1 MGDASRKFPPA
12 TQPHRTWMMN
22 QKTSQQLE
30 VCWRVL
36 EASSTRILACSISNA
51 SGEGVE
57 LRVGYV
63 GDVPLHSQVVS
74 DRASARVL
82 AQRWLGAV
90 RVASRPLR
98 DLLQGLTVFPDAT

>member
-1 MGDASRKFPPA
+1 
-12 TQPHRTWMMN
+12 MMN

-36 EASSTRILACSISNA
+36 EASSTGILACSISKLPA
-51 SGEGVE
+51 EGVE

-74 DRASARVL
+74 DTASARVL
-82 AQRWLGAV
+82 AHRWLGAV
-90 RVASRPLR
+90 RAASRPLR
-98 DLLQGLTVFPDAT
+98 DLFRV